1 MSIQAPW
8 WTPVFITDDGNETH
22 SFVLTINFTAIQV
35 LVLVIKPRFVHF
47 FPLFSWGKCE
57 YEKHRCP
64 EGRLTWH
71 QRVTTWWYA
80 GRWGRN
86 GGSKS
91 CNQFWFLCLMHIRT
105 PNETIV
111 RIKRKKEKKT
121 RWENSHC
128 IREHEAGWRVVT
140 PVSDT
145 SSRRLFWG
153 VAPLSDWSV
162 SHLAILDSILP
173 NGSSITQTP
182 HTQTSGG
189 KKIYIYEEVGGG
201 WSRKKLGRKKSC
213 GCCSCKLADVTSFAR
228 LTPQGRGRQNREGW
242 QSVRGGWV

>member
-1 MSIQAPW
+1 
-8 WTPVFITDDGNETH
+8 
-22 SFVLTINFTAIQV
+22 
-35 LVLVIKPRFVHF
+35 
-47 FPLFSWGKCE
+47 
-57 YEKHRCP
+57 
-64 EGRLTWH
+64 
-71 QRVTTWWYA
+71 
-80 GRWGRN
+80 
-86 GGSKS
+86 
-91 CNQFWFLCLMHIRT
+91 MHIRT

-153 VAPLSDWSV
+153 VAPLSDWRV

-189 KKIYIYEEVGGG
+189 KNIYIYEEVGGG
-201 WSRKKLGRKKSC
+201 WSRRKLGRKKSC
-213 GCCSCKLADVTSFAR
+213 SCCSCKLADVTSFAR

-242 QSVRGGWV
+242 QSVRGGAGCSPYIKESLFPPSPPPPRPPPSVNQCQPQSGPCVLRQLCQK